1 MVNTVSTQMTGKSE
15 KPIHVKQNI
24 SSLDQQIRAK
34 EKLIQ
39 EVIDQKQDLRQS
51 YIEAMEGMRKNMAN
65 KDLSIES
72 NQDDFTSTMERLD
85 KEEEALSVEI
95 KGLSEQ
101 RAQLN
106 KSLIDGHASLFVSRK
121 TILIITIISLVALSS
136 GLVLS
141 QRHVLFNDLSPKERI
156 KN

>member
-1 MVNTVSTQMTGKSE
+1 MTGKSE

-85 KEEEALSVEI
+85 KEEEALSVEV

-106 KSLIDGHASLFVSRK
+106 KSLVDGHASLFISRK
-121 TILIITIISLVALSS
+121 TILIIMIISLVALSS

-141 QRHVLFNDLSPKERI
+141 QRHVLFNDPSSEEKV
-156 KN
+156 KD

>member
-1 MVNTVSTQMTGKSE
+1 MTGKSE
-15 KPIHVKQNI
+15 KPIHIKQNI
-24 SSLDQQIRAK
+24 SSLDQQIKAK
-34 EKLIQ
+34 EKLVQ
-39 EVIDQKQDLRQS
+39 KVIDQKQDLRQS

-72 NQDDFTSTMERLD
+72 NQDDFTSRMERLD
-85 KEEEALSVEI
+85 KEEEAFSLEI
-95 KGLSEQ
+95 KALSEQ

-121 TILIITIISLVALSS
+121 AILIIIIISLVALSS

-141 QRHVLFNDLSPKERI
+141 QRHVLFNDPSSEERV
-156 KN
+156 KD

>member
-34 EKLIQ
+34 EKLVQ

-85 KEEEALSVEI
+85 KEEEALSVKI

-106 KSLIDGHASLFVSRK
+106 KSLIDGHASLFISRK
-121 TILIITIISLVALSS
+121 TILVITIISLVALSS
-136 GLVLS
+136 VLALS
-141 QRHVLFNDLSPKERI
+141 QRHVLFNDPSSEERV
-156 KN
+156 KD

>member
-1 MVNTVSTQMTGKSE
+1 MTGKSE
-15 KPIHVKQNI
+15 KPIHIKQNI
-24 SSLDQQIRAK
+24 SSLDQQIKAK
-34 EKLIQ
+34 EKLVQ
-39 EVIDQKQDLRQS
+39 KVIDQKQNLRQS

-65 KDLSIES
+65 KGLSIES
-72 NQDDFTSTMERLD
+72 NQDDFTSRMERLD
-85 KEEEALSVEI
+85 KEEEAFSLEI

-121 TILIITIISLVALSS
+121 SILIITIISLVALSS

-141 QRHVLFNDLSPKERI
+141 QRHVLFNDPSSEERV

>member
-1 MVNTVSTQMTGKSE
+1 MTGKSE
-15 KPIHVKQNI
+15 KSIHVKQNI

-121 TILIITIISLVALSS
+121 TVLVITIISLVALSS

-141 QRHVLFNDLSPKERI
+141 QRHVLFNDPSPEERV
-156 KN
+156 KD

>member
-34 EKLIQ
+34 EKLVQ

-65 KDLSIES
+65 KGLSIES
-72 NQDDFTSTMERLD
+72 NQDDFTSRMERLD
-85 KEEEALSVEI
+85 KEEEAFSLEI

-106 KSLIDGHASLFVSRK
+106 KSLIDGHASLFISRK
-121 TILIITIISLVALSS
+121 TILVIMIISLVALSS

-141 QRHVLFNDLSPKERI
+141 QRHVLFNDPSSEERV
-156 KN
+156 KD

>member
-1 MVNTVSTQMTGKSE
+1 MTGKSE
-15 KPIHVKQNI
+15 KPIHIKQNI
-24 SSLDQQIRAK
+24 ASLDQQIK
-34 EKLIQ
+34 VNEKLVQ
-39 EVIDQKQDLRQS
+39 KVIDQKQDLRQS

-72 NQDDFTSTMERLD
+72 NQDDFTSRMERLD
-85 KEEEALSVEI
+85 TEEEVFSLEI
-95 KGLSEQ
+95 KGLSER

-121 TILIITIISLVALSS
+121 TILIISIISLVALSS

>member
-1 MVNTVSTQMTGKSE
+1 MTGKSE
-15 KPIHVKQNI
+15 KPIHIKQNI
-24 SSLDQQIRAK
+24 SSLDQQIKAK
-34 EKLIQ
+34 EKLVQ
-39 EVIDQKQDLRQS
+39 KVIDQKQNLRQS
-51 YIEAMEGMRKNMAN
+51 YIEAMEGMRKNMAS

-72 NQDDFTSTMERLD
+72 NQDDFTSRMERLD
-85 KEEEALSVEI
+85 NEEEAFSLEI

-106 KSLIDGHASLFVSRK
+106 KSLVDGHASLFVPRK

-141 QRHVLFNDLSPKERI
+141 QRHMLFNDLSPKERI

>member
-1 MVNTVSTQMTGKSE
+1 MTGKSE
-15 KPIHVKQNI
+15 KPIHIKQNI

-34 EKLIQ
+34 EKLVQ

-85 KEEEALSVEI
+85 KEEEALSVKI

-106 KSLIDGHASLFVSRK
+106 KSLIDGHASLFISRK
-121 TILIITIISLVALSS
+121 TILVITIISLVALSS
-136 GLVLS
+136 GLFLS
-141 QRHVLFNDLSPKERI
+141 QRHVLFNDPSSEERV
-156 KN
+156 KD

>member
-1 MVNTVSTQMTGKSE
+1 MTGKSE
-15 KPIHVKQNI
+15 KPIHIKQNI
-24 SSLDQQIRAK
+24 SSLDQQIKAK
-34 EKLIQ
+34 EKLVQ
-39 EVIDQKQDLRQS
+39 KVIDQKQDLRQS
-51 YIEAMEGMRKNMAN
+51 YIEAMEGMRRNMAS

-72 NQDDFTSTMERLD
+72 NQDDFTSRMERLD
-85 KEEEALSVEI
+85 KEEQAFSLEI

-106 KSLIDGHASLFVSRK
+106 KRLIDGHASLFVSRK
-121 TILIITIISLVALSS
+121 TILITTIISLVALSS

-141 QRHVLFNDLSPKERI
+141 QRHVLFNDLSPKQRI

>member
-1 MVNTVSTQMTGKSE
+1 MTGKNE
-15 KPIHVKQNI
+15 KSIHVKQNI

-85 KEEEALSVEI
+85 KEEEALSVKI

-106 KSLIDGHASLFVSRK
+106 KSLIDGHASLFISRK
-121 TILIITIISLVALSS
+121 AILVITIISLVALSS

-141 QRHVLFNDLSPKERI
+141 QRHVLFNDPSPEERV
-156 KN
+156 KD

>member
-85 KEEEALSVEI
+85 KEEEALSVEV

-106 KSLIDGHASLFVSRK
+106 KSLVDGHASLFVSRK

-141 QRHVLFNDLSPKERI
+141 QRHVLFNDPSSEERV
-156 KN
+156 KD

>member
-15 KPIHVKQNI
+15 KPIHIKQNI

-34 EKLIQ
+34 EKLVQ

-106 KSLIDGHASLFVSRK
+106 KSLIDGHASLFISRK
-121 TILIITIISLVALSS
+121 TILVITIISLVALSS
-136 GLVLS
+136 GLFLS
-141 QRHVLFNDLSPKERI
+141 QRHVLFNDPSSEERV
-156 KN
+156 KD

>member
-15 KPIHVKQNI
+15 KPIHVRQNI

-106 KSLIDGHASLFVSRK
+106 KSLVDGHASLFISRK
-121 TILIITIISLVALSS
+121 TILIIMIISLVALSS

-141 QRHVLFNDLSPKERI
+141 QRHVLFNDPSSEERV
-156 KN
+156 KD

>member
-1 MVNTVSTQMTGKSE
+1 MTGKSE
-15 KPIHVKQNI
+15 KPIHIKQNI
-24 SSLDQQIRAK
+24 SFLDQQIKVK
-34 EKLIQ
+34 EKLVQ
-39 EVIDQKQDLRQS
+39 KVIDQKQDLRQS
-51 YIEAMEGMRKNMAN
+51 YIEAMEGMQKNMAN

-72 NQDDFTSTMERLD
+72 NQDDFTSRMERLD
-85 KEEEALSVEI
+85 KEEEAFSLEI
-95 KGLSEQ
+95 KALSEQ

-121 TILIITIISLVALSS
+121 AILIIMIISLVALGS

-141 QRHVLFNDLSPKERI
+141 QRHVLFNDLSPKQRI

>member
-1 MVNTVSTQMTGKSE
+1 MTGKSE
-15 KPIHVKQNI
+15 KPIHIKQNI
-24 SSLDQQIRAK
+24 SSLDQQIKAK
-34 EKLIQ
+34 EKLVQ
-39 EVIDQKQDLRQS
+39 KVIDQKQDLRQS

-72 NQDDFTSTMERLD
+72 NQDNFTSRMEHLD
-85 KEEEALSVEI
+85 NEEEAFGLEI
-95 KGLSEQ
+95 KALSEQ

-121 TILIITIISLVALSS
+121 AILIIMIISLVALGS

-141 QRHVLFNDLSPKERI
+141 QRHVLFNDLSPKQRI

>member
-1 MVNTVSTQMTGKSE
+1 MTGKSE
-15 KPIHVKQNI
+15 KPIHIKQNI
-24 SSLDQQIRAK
+24 SSLDQQIKTK
-34 EKLIQ
+34 EKLIRK
-39 EVIDQKQDLRQS
+39 VIDQKQNLRQS
-51 YIEAMEGMRKNMAN
+51 YIEAMEGMRKNMAS

-72 NQDDFTSTMERLD
+72 NQDDFTSRMERLD
-85 KEEEALSVEI
+85 KEEEAFSLEI
-95 KGLSEQ
+95 KGFSKQ

-121 TILIITIISLVALSS
+121 TILVITIIALVALSS

-141 QRHVLFNDLSPKERI
+141 QRHVLSNDLSPKEKI

>member
-1 MVNTVSTQMTGKSE
+1 MTGKSE
-15 KPIHVKQNI
+15 RPIHIKQNI
-24 SSLDQQIRAK
+24 SSLDQQIKTK
-34 EKLIQ
+34 EKLVQ
-39 EVIDQKQDLRQS
+39 KVIEQKQGLRQS

-72 NQDDFTSTMERLD
+72 NQDDFTSRMECLD
-85 KEEEALSVEI
+85 KEEEAFGLEI
-95 KGLSEQ
+95 KALSEQ

-121 TILIITIISLVALSS
+121 AILIIMIISLVALGS

-141 QRHVLFNDLSPKERI
+141 QRHVLFNDLSPKQRI

>member
-1 MVNTVSTQMTGKSE
+1 MVNTFSTQMTGKSE
-15 KPIHVKQNI
+15 KPIHIKQNI
-24 SSLDQQIRAK
+24 SSLDQQIKAK
-34 EKLIQ
+34 EKLVQ
-39 EVIDQKQDLRQS
+39 KVIDQKQNLRQS

-106 KSLIDGHASLFVSRK
+106 KSLIDGHAGLFISRK
-121 TILIITIISLVALSS
+121 TILVITIISLVALSS
-136 GLVLS
+136 GLFLS
-141 QRHVLFNDLSPKERI
+141 QRHVLFNDPSSEERV
-156 KN
+156 KD

>member
-1 MVNTVSTQMTGKSE
+1 MTGKSE
-15 KPIHVKQNI
+15 KSIHVKQNI

-85 KEEEALSVEI
+85 KEEEALSVEV

-121 TILIITIISLVALSS
+121 TVLVITIISLVALSS

-141 QRHVLFNDLSPKERI
+141 QRHVLFNDPSPAGGMKD
-156 KN
+156 

>member
-1 MVNTVSTQMTGKSE
+1 MTGKSE
-15 KPIHVKQNI
+15 KPIHIKQNI
-24 SSLDQQIRAK
+24 ASLDQQIKVK
-34 EKLIQ
+34 EKLVQ
-39 EVIDQKQDLRQS
+39 KVIDQKQDLRQS
-51 YIEAMEGMRKNMAN
+51 YIEAMEGMRKNMAS

-72 NQDDFTSTMERLD
+72 NQDDFTSRMERLD
-85 KEEEALSVEI
+85 KEEEAFSLEV
-95 KGLSEQ
+95 KALSEQ

-121 TILIITIISLVALSS
+121 AILIIMIISLVALGS

-141 QRHVLFNDLSPKERI
+141 QRHVLFNDLSPKQRI

>member
-1 MVNTVSTQMTGKSE
+1 MVSTQMTGKSE
-15 KPIHVKQNI
+15 KPIHIKQNI
-24 SSLDQQIRAK
+24 SFLDQQIKAK
-34 EKLIQ
+34 EKLIRK
-39 EVIDQKQDLRQS
+39 VVDQKQDLRQS
-51 YIEAMEGMRKNMAN
+51 YIEAMEGMRKNMAS

-72 NQDDFTSTMERLD
+72 NQDDFTSRMERLD
-85 KEEEALSVEI
+85 KEEQAFSLEI

-101 RAQLN
+101 RAQLS

-141 QRHVLFNDLSPKERI
+141 QRHVLFNDLSPKQRI

>member
-15 KPIHVKQNI
+15 KSIHVKQNI

-85 KEEEALSVEI
+85 KEEEALSVKI

-106 KSLIDGHASLFVSRK
+106 KSLIDGHASLFISRK
-121 TILIITIISLVALSS
+121 AILVITIISLVALSS

-141 QRHVLFNDLSPKERI
+141 QRHVLFNDPSSEERV
-156 KN
+156 KD

>member
-1 MVNTVSTQMTGKSE
+1 MTGKSE

-85 KEEEALSVEI
+85 KEEEALSVEV

-106 KSLIDGHASLFVSRK
+106 KSLIDGHAGLFVSRK

-141 QRHVLFNDLSPKERI
+141 QRHVLFNDPSSEERV
-156 KN
+156 KD

>member
-1 MVNTVSTQMTGKSE
+1 MTGKSE
-15 KPIHVKQNI
+15 KPIHIKQNI
-24 SSLDQQIRAK
+24 SSLDQQIKAK
-34 EKLIQ
+34 EKLVQ
-39 EVIDQKQDLRQS
+39 KVIDQKQDLRQS
-51 YIEAMEGMRKNMAN
+51 YIEAMEGMRKNMAS

-72 NQDDFTSTMERLD
+72 NQDDFTSRMERLD
-85 KEEEALSVEI
+85 KEEEAFSLEI

-121 TILIITIISLVALSS
+121 TILIIMIISLVALSS

>member
-1 MVNTVSTQMTGKSE
+1 MTGKSK
-15 KPIHVKQNI
+15 KPIRIEQNL

-34 EKLIQ
+34 EKLAQ

-85 KEEEALSVEI
+85 KEEEVLSVEV

-141 QRHVLFNDLSPKERI
+141 QRHVLFNDLSPKQRI

>member
-1 MVNTVSTQMTGKSE
+1 MTGKSE
-15 KPIHVKQNI
+15 KPIHIKQNI
-24 SSLDQQIRAK
+24 SFLDQQIKAK
-34 EKLIQ
+34 EKLIRK
-39 EVIDQKQDLRQS
+39 VIDQKQDLRQS
-51 YIEAMEGMRKNMAN
+51 YIEAMEGMRRNMAS

-72 NQDDFTSTMERLD
+72 NQDDFTSRMERLD
-85 KEEEALSVEI
+85 KEEQAFSLEI

-101 RAQLN
+101 RAQLS

-141 QRHVLFNDLSPKERI
+141 QRHVLFNDLSPKQRI

>member
-1 MVNTVSTQMTGKSE
+1 MVNTSSTQMTGKSE
-15 KPIHVKQNI
+15 KPIHIKQNI
-24 SSLDQQIRAK
+24 SSLDQQIKAK
-34 EKLIQ
+34 EKLVQ
-39 EVIDQKQDLRQS
+39 KVIDQKQDLRQS
-51 YIEAMEGMRKNMAN
+51 YIEAMEGMRRNMAS

-72 NQDDFTSTMERLD
+72 NQDDFTSRMERLD
-85 KEEEALSVEI
+85 KEEEVFGLEI
-95 KGLSEQ
+95 KALSEQ

-121 TILIITIISLVALSS
+121 AILIIMIISLVALGS

-141 QRHVLFNDLSPKERI
+141 QRHVLFNDLSPKQRI

>member
-1 MVNTVSTQMTGKSE
+1 MVSTQMKAKSE
-15 KPIHVKQNI
+15 KPIHIKQNI
-24 SSLDQQIRAK
+24 SFLDQQIKAK

-39 EVIDQKQDLRQS
+39 KVIVQKQDLRQS

-65 KDLSIES
+65 KDLSVES
-72 NQDDFTSTMERLD
+72 NQDEFTSRMERLD
-85 KEEEALSVEI
+85 KEEDAFSLEI

-106 KSLIDGHASLFVSRK
+106 KSLIDGHASLFVSKK
-121 TILIITIISLVALSS
+121 TILIIMIISLVALSS

-141 QRHVLFNDLSPKERI
+141 QRHVLFNDLSPKQRI

>member
-1 MVNTVSTQMTGKSE
+1 MTGKSE
-15 KPIHVKQNI
+15 KPIHIKQNI
-24 SSLDQQIRAK
+24 ASLDQQIKVK
-34 EKLIQ
+34 EKLVQ
-39 EVIDQKQDLRQS
+39 KVIDQKQDLRQS
-51 YIEAMEGMRKNMAN
+51 YIEAMEGMRKNMAS

-72 NQDDFTSTMERLD
+72 NQDDFTSRMERLD
-85 KEEEALSVEI
+85 KEEQAFSLEI

-106 KSLIDGHASLFVSRK
+106 KRLIDGHASLFVSRK
-121 TILIITIISLVALSS
+121 TILITTIISLVALSS

-141 QRHVLFNDLSPKERI
+141 QSHVLFNDLSPKQRI

>member
-1 MVNTVSTQMTGKSE
+1 MTGKSE
-15 KPIHVKQNI
+15 KPIHIKQNI
-24 SSLDQQIRAK
+24 SSLDQQIKTK
-34 EKLIQ
+34 EKLVQ
-39 EVIDQKQDLRQS
+39 KVIEQKQGLRQS

-72 NQDDFTSTMERLD
+72 NQDDFTSRMERLD
-85 KEEEALSVEI
+85 KEEEAFGLEI
-95 KGLSEQ
+95 KALSEQ

-141 QRHVLFNDLSPKERI
+141 QRHVLFNDLSPKQRI